1 MKKLIYTLFILASIN
16 SYSQD
21 FSNYVDPMIGT
32 GGVGHT
38 YPGATV
44 PYGMVQV
51 SPDTRNESSWEGCGG
66 YWYNDSLIYGF
77 SHTHLSGTGCS
88 DYGDVLLMPGTDKI
102 SFNPLDYGSPFN
114 HGTEK
119 SSPGYYSVVLSDN
132 RIKCEMTSSTRVGV
146 QKYNYPSLFTPSVL
160 LDLMH
165 RDKVLGSSIKIVN
178 DHTIE
183 GYRHSEAWA
192 KDQYVYF
199 SLEFSQPFT
208 EIKMMGRENP
218 LKIGDSIV
226 SDSIRIAFI
235 FKKSAKNVV
244 EVRTGIS
251 SVSTA
256 GARNNRIT
264 EIGTKSFLQI
274 QAEARAYWNKEL
286 GRIAVYD
293 SSKRNMT
300 NFYTSLYHMMI
311 VPNVYSDLDGKYR
324 GRDNKIHNATGYTQY
339 SVFSLWDTFRA
350 AHPMYALIDKKRS
363 LDFIKTFLAQY
374 EQGGRLPVWELGANE
389 TDCMI
394 GYHSV
399 SVIAD
404 ALTKDIT
411 NFNIPL
417 AYEAAKKSANWNHL
431 GLPVFNDN
439 HYLQIDDESESVS
452 KTLEYAYDAW
462 CVAQIAK
469 YAGKNNE
476 ALTYNRLAHS
486 YRNLYDPSTGFMR
499 PRRNGNWLSPF
510 DPLEVNNHY
519 TEANSYQYSFFVPQ
533 DIPGMI
539 DMMGGNDQFDKKL
552 DGLFNAPT
560 STTGRQQADIT
571 GLIGQYAHGNEPS
584 HHMAYL
590 YNYIGKPWKTQEVVH
605 RVVDS
610 LYNTTFDGLPG
621 NEDCGQMSAWYVW
634 SALGL
639 YPVTP
644 GSMQYAIGTPLFDH
658 VVISL
663 ENGKKID
670 ITAIKQN
677 PKSFYIESLRYNGAV
692 YDNNLLSYDRIKNGC
707 YLEAVLK
714 DYPNKGRGANPELS
728 GRLLPSGFINAPFI
742 IANKRNYADS
752 LLVTLSNLDS
762 LPMRYWLNNDSI
774 NPIEY
779 TKPFYLNATSS
790 VSAYSYSMNVKSGRA
805 TGFFNKLPHPNWQV
819 KLISTPGRQYAAE
832 GPQSLIDGVNG
843 SVEWRKGDWHGYQDQ
858 DMEVVFTFDKEEM
871 ISRVI
876 PGFLQDTR
884 AWILMPTKFEV
895 YLSNDGTTWTLAGR
909 KDVKV
914 DAKDY
919 TPQVTHPELV
929 FVPQKAK
936 YMKVKA
942 YNFGKLPS
950 WHLGAGGEAYIFCD
964 EITVS
969 EK

>member
-1 MKKLIYTLFILASIN
+1 MKNLICALFILASYN

-21 FSNYVDPMIGT
+21 FSNYVNPMIGT

-66 YWYNDSLIYGF
+66 YWHNDSLIYGF

-102 SFNPLDYGSPFN
+102 SFNPLDYGSPFK
-114 HGTEK
+114 HATEK
-119 SSPGYYSVVLSDN
+119 SSPGYYSVLLTDN
-132 RIKCEMTSSTRVGV
+132 KIKCEMTASTRVGV
-146 QKYNYPSLFTPSVL
+146 QKYTYPPIFTPSVL

-178 DHTIE
+178 DHTVE

-199 SLEFSQPFT
+199 SMEFSQPFT
-208 EIKMMGRENP
+208 EIKMMGRTNP
-218 LKIGDSIV
+218 LKVGDSIV
-226 SDSIRIAFI
+226 SDSIRIAFV
-235 FKKSAKNVV
+235 FKKSTNNIV

-256 GARNNRIT
+256 GARNNRNT
-264 EIGTKSFLQI
+264 EIGKKTFIQI
-274 QAEARAYWNKEL
+274 QSDARAYWNKEL

-293 SSKRNMT
+293 ESQRNLT

-311 VPNVYSDLDGKYR
+311 VPNVYSDIDGKYR
-324 GRDNKIHNATGYTQY
+324 GRDNKIHTANGYTQY

-350 AHPMYALIDKKRS
+350 AHPMYALIDKQRS

-404 ALTKDIT
+404 ALAKDIT
-411 NFNIPL
+411 GFNVPL
-417 AYEAAKKSANWNHL
+417 AFEAAKKSANWNHL
-431 GLPVFNDN
+431 GLPAFNAN
-439 HYLQIDDESESVS
+439 NYLQIDDESESVS
-452 KTLEYAYDAW
+452 KTLEYSYDAW

-469 YAGKNNE
+469 YLSKTDD
-476 ALTYNRLAHS
+476 ALYYNRLASS
-486 YRNLYDPSTGFMR
+486 YRNLYDHSTGFMR

-510 DPLEVNNHY
+510 DPLEVNNHF

-539 DMMGGNDQFDKKL
+539 DMMGGANKFDNKL

-590 YNYIGKPWKTQEVVH
+590 YDYIGKPWKTQEIVH

-610 LYNTTFDGLPG
+610 LYNTTYDGLPG

-634 SALGL
+634 SAIGL

-644 GSMQYAIGTPLFDH
+644 GSTQYAIGTPLFNH
-658 VVISL
+658 VVINL
-663 ENGKKID
+663 ENGSKID
-670 ITAIKQN
+670 ITANKQS
-677 PKSFYIESLRYNGAV
+677 PKSFYIETLRYNGAV
-692 YDNNLLSYDRIKNGC
+692 YDNNLLSYDRLRDGC
-707 YLEAVLK
+707 YLDAVLK
-714 DYPNKGRGANPELS
+714 DYPNKGRGLNPELS
-728 GRLLPSGFINAPFI
+728 GRLLSYGFINAPFI
-742 IANKRNYADS
+742 STNKRNFSDS
-752 LLVTLSNLDS
+752 LLVAISNPDS
-762 LPMRYWLNNDSI
+762 LSMRFWINNDSAHI
-774 NPIEY
+774 IEY
-779 TKPFYLNATSS
+779 TKPFYIYNTSS
-790 VSAYSYSMNVKSGRA
+790 VTAISYNGNFKSGRA

-832 GPQSLIDGVNG
+832 GPQSLIDGING

-858 DMEVVFTFDKEEM
+858 NMEVVFTFEKDET
-871 ISRVI
+871 IGRVM

-884 AWILMPTKFEV
+884 AWILMPTKLEV
-895 YLSNDGTTWTLAGR
+895 SLSNDGTTWSLVGQL
-909 KDVKV
+909 DVKV
-914 DAKDY
+914 DPKDY
-919 TPQVTHPELV
+919 TPQIAHPQLK
-929 FVPQKAK
+929 FTPQKAK

-950 WHLGAGGEAYIFCD
+950 WHLGVDGEAYIFCD

>member
-1 MKKLIYTLFILASIN
+1 MKKIIYTLLLLASYN

-21 FSNYVDPMIGT
+21 FSAYVNPMIGT

-102 SFNPLDYGSPFN
+102 SFDPIVYGSPFN
-114 HGTEK
+114 HATEK
-119 SSPGYYSVVLSDN
+119 SSPGYYSVVLNDS
-132 RIKCEMTSSTRVGV
+132 RIKCEMTASTRVGV
-146 QKYNYPSLFTPSVL
+146 QKYTYPSIFSPSVL

-199 SLEFSQPFT
+199 SMEFSQPFS
-208 EIKMMGRENP
+208 EIKMMGRTNP
-218 LKIGDSIV
+218 LKVGDSIV
-226 SDSIRIAFI
+226 SDSIRIAFV
-235 FKKSAKNVV
+235 FKKSTSNIV

-256 GARNNRIT
+256 GAMNNRIT
-264 EIGTKSFLQI
+264 EIGKKSFLQI
-274 QAEARAYWNKEL
+274 QTDARAYWNKEL

-293 SSKRNMT
+293 ASQRNLT

-311 VPNVYSDLDGKYR
+311 VPNVYSDIDGRYR
-324 GRDNKIHNATGYTQY
+324 GRDNKIHIAKGYTQY

-411 NFNIPL
+411 EFNVPL
-417 AYEAAKKSANWNHL
+417 AFEAVKKSANWNHL
-431 GLPVFNDN
+431 GLPAFNAN
-439 HYLQIDDESESVS
+439 NYLQIDDESESVS

-476 ALTYNRLAHS
+476 ALYYNRLAFS
-486 YRNLYDPSTGFMR
+486 YRNLYDHKTGFMR

-539 DMMGGNDQFDKKL
+539 DMMGGIDLFDKKL

-634 SALGL
+634 SALGF

-644 GSMQYAIGTPLFDH
+644 GSTQYAIGTPLFDH
-658 VVISL
+658 AIINL

-670 ITAIKQN
+670 ITTKKQN
-677 PKSFYIESLRYNGAV
+677 PKSFYIESLRYNGSI
-692 YDNNLLSYDRIKNGC
+692 YDNNLISYDRIKNGC
-707 YLEAVLK
+707 YFEAVLK
-714 DYPNKGRGANPELS
+714 DYPNKGRGANSEQS

-742 IANKRNYADS
+742 ITNKRNFADS
-752 LLVTLSNLDS
+752 LLVTISNPDS
-762 LPMRYWLNNDSI
+762 LPMRYWLNNDTTSI
-774 NPIEY
+774 LEY
-779 TKPFYLNATSS
+779 TKPFHIYSTSS

-805 TGFFNKLPHPNWQV
+805 TGFFNKLPHPNWKV
-819 KLISTPGRQYAAE
+819 DLISTPGRQYAAE

-843 SVEWRKGDWHGYQDQ
+843 NVEWRKGDWHGYQDQ
-858 DMEVVFTFDKEEM
+858 DMEVVFTFDKEET
-871 ISRVI
+871 IGRVM

-895 YLSNDGTTWTLAGR
+895 YLSNDGIAWTLAGR
-909 KDVKV
+909 MDVKV

-919 TPQVTHPELV
+919 TPQVIHPELV
-929 FVPQKAK
+929 FLPQKAK

-942 YNFGKLPS
+942 YNFGNLPS